1 MGFVSSFLSIWG
13 GIKGKEEAE
22 KFAGI
27 ESALELKLTGAK
39 IDDLKQDE
47 RVLAGQTRARAAGS
61 GVKAD
66 TGSPLTILAEQA
78 RNFAKDR
85 MITAQVGATKAS
97 NTVLRGKM
105 VGRQSLYQGWGQGLD
120 KATSTMMSAFGMG
133 G

>member
-1 MGFVSSFLSIWG
+1 MGFVSFLNIWG
-13 GIKGKEEAE
+13 GKKAKEEAE

-39 IDDLKQDE
+39 IADLKQEE
-47 RVLAGQTRARAAGS
+47 RVLAGTTRARAAGS

-97 NTVLRGKM
+97 NVELKGKM
-105 VGRQSLYQGWGQGLD
+105 VGRQALYQGWQQGLTNLS
-120 KATSTMMSAFGMG
+120 KSLPAAFGIG